1 MIRILLSALL
11 LTSAEVVLAG
21 DASVPD
27 YETQVAPLFAKY
39 CTGCHNDGDREG
51 EFSLETYASLQKGS
65 PRGAVLKPGDAAAS
79 RMIRQLTGKA
89 KPAMPPKGEPRP
101 RAEEI
106 ALLKA
111 WIDGGAAGPRPGK
124 APDRLALVV
133 PRIASHAT
141 VRPVTALDVAPD
153 GRWLAVAR
161 DATVALYH
169 TTGGEGA
176 GEDKPTRVLA
186 DFPGTVTA
194 VHFTADGSRLVTAS
208 GVAGLGG
215 VAALWTVADGSLVR
229 RFPGHRDL
237 LYDAELAP
245 DGSVLATCSY
255 DKAIELWDAT
265 TGAPLRTLSG
275 HNGAVYDIAFS
286 PDSRF
291 LVSASAD
298 DTCKVW
304 RVADG
309 MRLDTLAQPLEE
321 EYCCAF
327 SPDGRLIAAGGADNT
342 IRVWKFIAQDRPRI
356 NPMVQA
362 RFAHEGPIVRLAFTP
377 DGARLVSV
385 GEDRAI
391 KLWETAGYTELEM
404 WGEQPDVAVALAIA
418 GDGRS
423 FRVGRMDGSLAAYSL
438 PGPQVQT
445 APAEPEAPAPAPAEV
460 AAEGSSAPLNRLAE
474 REPNNTPAEATAI
487 DLPAE
492 LSGTIAGKDKSSG
505 AADVDLYH
513 FSARA
518 GEPWVIEVNAA
529 RAKSKLDSFVEVL
542 DAQGNK
548 VPRVLLQAVRNSYF
562 TFRGKDDSTADDF
575 RVFNWEEMRLNEY
588 LYSSGEVVKLWLY
601 PRGPDSGFVVY
612 PGEGKRWGYFDT
624 TPLAHALGEPCYVVE
639 PHPPGTELIPN
650 GLPVFPLYFDNDDDA
665 RRALGKDSRLTFTA
679 PADGVYLVKV
689 KDVRGLA
696 GADFKYTLTIRP
708 SRPDFEVRLEGPK
721 TLAVGPGS
729 AREFTVQARRIDG
742 YEGPIRVDIEGL
754 PPGFAATTPVV
765 IEAGQVEALG
775 VVSAARDAA
784 QPTPEQA
791 SASKL
796 TASAT
801 IAGHKVSHPAGTLG
815 ALKLGEKPKLQVR
828 IEPTTDGPRPTG
840 GAAGEPLEFA
850 IHPGQTI
857 TLRVKVER
865 SGFAGQVPF
874 GKEGAG
880 RNLPFGV
887 YVDNLGLNGLLVL
900 EDQDERTFFI
910 TADESATSQTR
921 AFHLTTT
928 AAGGHSSPPVLL
940 HVH

>member
-1 MIRILLSALL
+1 MIHFLSSALFL
-11 LTSAEVVLAG
+11 ASAQVVLAE
-21 DASVPD
+21 DTSAPD
-27 YETQVAPLFAKY
+27 YEAQVAPIFAKY

-51 EFSLETYASLQKGS
+51 EFSLESYGSLLKGS

-111 WIDGGAAGPRPGK
+111 WIDAGAGGPQAGKER
-124 APDRLALVV
+124 DRLALAV
-133 PRIASHAT
+133 PHIASHAT
-141 VRPVTALDVAPD
+141 VRPVTALAVSPD

-161 DATVALYH
+161 DATVALYRA
-169 TTGGEGA
+169 TGSGPAPDE
-176 GEDKPTRVLA
+176 KPQHVLT
-186 DFPGTVTA
+186 DFPGKVTA
-194 VHFTADGSRLVTAS
+194 VHFTADGARLVTAS

-215 VAALWTVADGSLVR
+215 MAAIWTVDDGSLVR

-245 DGSVLATCSY
+245 DGSMLATCSY
-255 DKAIELWDAT
+255 DKAIELWDAQS
-265 TGAPLRTLSG
+265 GAALRTLSG
-275 HNGAVYDIAFS
+275 HNGAVYDVAFS
-286 PDSRF
+286 PDGRF

-309 MRLDTLAQPLEE
+309 LRLDTLPQPLNE

-327 SPDGRLIAAGGADNT
+327 SPDGRFIAAGGADKT
-342 IRVWKFIAQDRPRI
+342 IRVWKFIAHDKPRI

-377 DGARLVSV
+377 DGKRLVSV

-391 KLWETAGYTELEM
+391 KLWETAGYTELAM
-404 WGEQPDVAVALAIA
+404 WGEQPDVAAALAIA
-418 GDGRS
+418 ADGRS

-438 PGPQVQT
+438 PAPTAQT
-445 APAEPEAPAPAPAEV
+445 ASEPAPAPAGAD
-460 AAEGSSAPLNRLAE
+460 AASTDAPLGRLSE
-474 REPNNTPAEATAI
+474 HESNNTPADATAVEV
-487 DLPAE
+487 PAI
-492 LSGTIAGKDKSSG
+492 LSGTIAGKDQRG
-505 AADVDLYH
+505 AADVDLYRL
-513 FSARA
+513 SARA
-518 GEPWVIEVNAA
+518 GEAWVIEINAA
-529 RAKSKLDSFVEVL
+529 RSKSKLDSFVEVL
-542 DAQGNK
+542 NAEGHK

-562 TFRGKDDSTADDF
+562 TFRGKDDSMTDDF

-612 PGEGKRWGYFDT
+612 PGEGKRWGFFDT
-624 TPLAHALGEPCYVVE
+624 TPLAHALGEPCYIVE
-639 PHPPGTELIPN
+639 PHPPGAELIPN

-665 RRALGKDSRLTFTA
+665 RRELGKDSRLTFTA
-679 PADGVYLVKV
+679 PADGAYLVKV
-689 KDVRGLA
+689 KDVRGLE
-696 GADFKYTLTIRP
+696 GPDFKYTLTIRP
-708 SRPDFEVRLEGPK
+708 SRPDFEVTLEQPK
-721 TLAVGPGS
+721 AMAIGPGS
-729 AREFTVQARRIDG
+729 AREFTVKARRVDG
-742 YEGPIRVDIEGL
+742 YEGPIRVDFEGM

-775 VVSAARDAA
+775 VVSAARDAEP
-784 QPTPEQA
+784 PTPEQV
-791 SASKL
+791 SATKV

-801 IAGHKVSHPAGTLG
+801 IGGHEVSHPVGTLG
-815 ALKLGEKPKLQVR
+815 PIKLAEKPKLQVR
-828 IEPTTDGPRPTG
+828 IEPAEDGPRPTG
-840 GAAGEPLEFA
+840 GAPGEPLEFA
-850 IHPGQTI
+850 IRPGQTI
-857 TLRVKVER
+857 TLRVKVKR

-900 EDQDERTFFI
+900 EDQDERTFFV
-910 TADESATSQTR
+910 TADESATPQTR